1 MKKQVQG
8 IIDSQTEFL
17 KNINQNI
24 QNYITILH
32 ELDELLNDPVKV
44 IKNRNPLLKSQLDN
58 FKEKLK

>member
-17 KNINQNI
+17 KNINPNI